1 MFVLSL
7 YREANNLPT
16 GVCQGS
22 WRYKGQLLMT
32 SNSLISLPV
41 DTPAVLRDLRRDGYA
56 IAQLP
61 SNSSFSQ
68 SKVRLLV
75 ARTHRS
81 RHCSDSVRYQR
92 DFCRGDVAPGTR
104 ARDPLLPSGL
114 NTGTRAFPH
123 KPVLCRIMAW
133 TPDFIASSPIS
144 LRDARMMGWSFPANH
159 EI

>member
-1 MFVLSL
+1 VSALAVYLFQFERTEMFVLSL

-61 SNSSFSQ
+61 SN
-68 SKVRLLV
+68 LII
-75 ARTHRS
+75 
-81 RHCSDSVRYQR
+81 
-92 DFCRGDVAPGTR
+92 
-104 ARDPLLPSGL
+104 
-114 NTGTRAFPH
+114 FP
-123 KPVLCRIMAW
+123 K
-133 TPDFIASSPIS
+133 
-144 LRDARMMGWSFPANH
+144 
-159 EI
+159 